1 MTPPRAPTRG
11 RPPAASRELLQEAAF
26 ELFIENGYTG
36 TTVDQIA
43 TRAGVSRNTFFNY
56 FDAKGEVF
64 WVELDAATER
74 LRAALA
80 DQPTDTG
87 DAASALLAIRQAM
100 LRSLAELES
109 RHVPFVLTQY
119 DLIGSATELQASAMS
134 RFATQ
139 ARLLS
144 GFLERHGVD
153 AATARTQAYALIAC
167 VVSAAQE
174 WANAGPRRGRLEP
187 FVHRAFDTALA
198 PLSPH
203 DR

>member
-1 MTPPRAPTRG
+1 MTPPRSAPRG

-26 ELFIENGYTG
+26 ELFVENGYTG

-74 LRAALA
+74 LKAALA
-80 DQPTDTG
+80 DQPDQPAC
-87 DAASALLAIRQAM
+87 AADAIRTAM
-100 LRSLAELES
+100 LTAVAPLES
-109 RHVPFVLTQY
+109 HHVPFILTQY
-119 DLIGSATELQASAMS
+119 DLIGSAAELQASAMS

-144 GFLERHGVD
+144 GFALRHGTD
-153 AATARTQAYALIAC
+153 PATARAQAFALIAC
-167 VVSAAQE
+167 VVAAAQE
-174 WANAGPRRGRLEP
+174 WAKAGPQRGRLEP
-187 FVHRAFDTALA
+187 YVQHAIDAVLA
-198 PLSPH
+198 PL
-203 DR
+203 